1 VQHLLPQQ
9 ITTSVCCLAQSEAKS
24 KQEKAAEDAY
34 WREAGE
40 GSKSKAAAKREEE
53 EKKRLEQ
60 LARKAELKRLQEQE
74 EAELLKPKAN
84 PKANRVTG
92 QKVGAT
98 HTASTAA
105 GLAPASAT
113 ATQKKQ
119 LSLWL
124 NN

>member
-1 VQHLLPQQ
+1 VQHLLPHHN
-9 ITTSVCCLAQSEAKS
+9 IIPVRCLVQTEAKS

-40 GSKSKAAAKREEE
+40 GSKSKAAAKRDEE

-92 QKVGAT
+92 QKVGGT
-98 HTASTAA
+98 HCQHSSNSTT
-105 GLAPASAT
+105 GISNSNPEDSAR
-113 ATQKKQ
+113 
-119 LSLWL
+119 
-124 NN
+124 

>member
-1 VQHLLPQQ
+1 MQHLLAQRN
-9 ITTSVCCLAQSEAKS
+9 IISACCLVQGEAKS

-92 QKVGAT
+92 QKVGGT
-98 HTASTAA
+98 HTAST
-105 GLAPASAT
+105 PAHKNRSSSSSLEDSA
-113 ATQKKQ
+113 
-119 LSLWL
+119 LP
-124 NN
+124 